1 MSPLAHVAIW
11 TARMIFGPSANSINR
26 LCAFTDYASCV
37 SRFKST
43 NNSFKNLPPRTLLIE
58 FQFTFAS
65 SLFGVSTDACDCP
78 LPSLQSPKFRQRSD
92 SKRYSSGNVSP
103 LLHEFWSPVSGR
115 TALRR
120 SEVIRTES
128 KTPSG
133 VSKDRCRTIRRAN
146 ADGLPSRFWITFNTR
161 SRRCFENNRQNDRTL
176 LWLPNGIGWCGHGAV
191 LRLVSDSVWHGCSQ
205 IRNGHSNIHAHS
217 WTDSAGWTR
226 QSADLV
232 WLFQPQPNSHVSSGS
247 QDRQINH

>member
-1 MSPLAHVAIW
+1 ML
-11 TARMIFGPSANSINR
+11 
-26 LCAFTDYASCV
+26 L
-37 SRFKST
+37 
-43 NNSFKNLPPRTLLIE
+43 RTLLIE

-78 LPSLQSPKFRQRSD
+78 LPSLQSPEFRQRSD

-103 LLHEFWSPVSGR
+103 LLHEFWGPVSGR

-120 SEVIRTES
+120 SEVIRNES
-128 KTPSG
+128 KTPSV
-133 VSKDRCRTIRRAN
+133 VSNDRWRTIRGIWDA
-146 ADGLPSRFWITFNTR
+146 GLLQFFWITCNKR
-161 SRRCFENNRQNDRTL
+161 SRHCFENNSQNDRTF
-176 LWLPNGIGWCGHGAV
+176 LWLPNGIGWCRHGAV

-232 WLFQPQPNSHVSSGS
+232 WPFQPQPNSHVSSGS
-247 QDRQINH
+247 QDRQNNH